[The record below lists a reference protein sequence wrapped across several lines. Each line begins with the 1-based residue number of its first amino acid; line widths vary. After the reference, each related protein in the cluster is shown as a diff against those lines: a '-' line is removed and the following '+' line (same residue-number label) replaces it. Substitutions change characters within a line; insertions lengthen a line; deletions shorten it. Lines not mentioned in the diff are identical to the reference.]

1 MYDRLELKLME
12 LKNDIPLFEQFLEN
26 EYPDGEINDWEAQY
40 IVETL
45 TDEHIEWIKEFLK
58 DDDNKEY
65 VANDPEALKALFTL
79 LNPQSE
85 MIDVIQEIVFE
96 DEALVL
102 DSLERLKKLIRI
114 YYSQDEDLKGL
125 SEYMI
130 TSYTKFL
137 GVGNQLLDS
146 LTNKYP
152 RT

>member
-1 MYDRLELKLME
+1 MYDRLELKIME